1 PPPPSLSLHDAL
13 PISHPDPGEPQLGDR
28 RVHDS
33 LRPELLQQ
41 ATAHLV
47 SALVD
52 ADFLTHE
59 EHVGVA
65 LHLLTQRLVEG
76 VAVRERRHQSA
87 NTWVVSSAGSGSG
100 L

>member
-1 PPPPSLSLHDAL
+1 MLRRELQRRAVGAAKHDR
-13 PISHPDPGEPQLGDR
+13 DR
-28 RVHDS
+28 NLAARLVQD
-33 LRPELLQQ
+33 LRRGLLQQ

-65 LHLLTQRLVEG
+65 LHLLAQRLVEG